1 MAKGVDGVGLAAV
14 GLGGALMYAGIKGY
28 SFPAVLENL
37 VTGKPIRTDVKMT
50 PLTSDAVSGGLSGA
64 LSGGSSPEGG
74 LAGTSEGINQSIALP
89 LAAAYGWT
97 GAEWS
102 ALQTLW
108 TKESNWRNTALNP
121 DSGAYGIP
129 QALPHTKMPK
139 AAWPESAGG
148 TSDARAQ
155 IEWGLAYIQNRYGS
169 PSAAL
174 QFHLRNNW
182 Y

>member
-1 MAKGVDGVGLAAV
+1 MAKPVSGVGLAAV
-14 GLGGALMYAGIKGY
+14 ALGSVLMYAGIKGY
-28 SFPAVLENL
+28 SVLAVLENL
-37 VTGKPIRTDVKMT
+37 VTGKPATQGAKLVQRLTAET
-50 PLTSDAVSGGLSGA
+50 PPVETPGRGFVEGNEGNISSAPANENQA
-64 LSGGSSPEGG
+64 LG
-74 LAGTSEGINQSIALP
+74 QP

-97 GAEWS
+97 GSQWND
-102 ALQTLW
+102 LVTLW
-108 TKESNWRNTALNP
+108 NKESNWRNRAKNP
-121 DSGAYGIP
+121 SSGAYGIP

-155 IEWGLAYIQNRYGS
+155 IEWGLAYIKNRYGS

-174 QFHLRNNW
+174 AFHLQNNW